1 MGAQGL
7 LRVGR
12 MNWLWDLKIWIE
24 NQSRTHPGFVRPW
37 NGNRIFCSFE
47 TGNKLNVCW
56 LLQRLGQ
63 QSMLSF
69 HSSHQWT
76 NPNDSNGFTQTPK
89 MGSHHSFRYN
99 RLHYHHPL
107 KNDQWKRNTT
117 IIGNWT
123 TITKGVTHWDGTCW
137 EQYMSYISLMVK
149 QTFVWNMMYLSII
162 FPVLMLMRDTGGG
175 GQDNPWI
182 PIIFTNDL

>member
-76 NPNDSNGFTQTPK
+76 NPDDSNGFTQTPK

-137 EQYMSYISLMVK
+137 EQYMSYIIFNGETNICLEYDV
-149 QTFVWNMMYLSII
+149 FVHNFSNIDIYVWHW
-162 FPVLMLMRDTGGG
+162 GGG
-175 GQDNPWI
+175 RVTLGFP
-182 PIIFTNDL
+182 